1 MCCKKMLRQSKERE
15 LIMPKVRYDNIIFDS
30 ELEVE
35 YYKYLKENNIR
46 FIYQNEYKNNPIK
59 INLGRRKT
67 YTPDFI
73 VFDDENKIIKII
85 ELKGYA
91 KWSANEDNNIM
102 DFMKNKVATDKDFLI
117 EWLAQLDI
125 DTRGWDIEY
134 YRLKHLKTYGWVD
147 FNFKNPNSIS
157 NQRKNKII
165 ELEKEIKELE
175 LYKKNVER
183 YFSYLRKDKLTKQ
196 QKEWKMNFESEN
208 DLL

>member
-1 MCCKKMLRQSKERE
+1 MSK
-15 LIMPKVRYDNIIFDS
+15 VNYDNIVFDS

-35 YYKYLKENNIR
+35 YYKYLKDNNIR
-46 FIYQNEYKNNPIK
+46 FIYQNEYKNKPIK

-102 DFMKNKVATDKDFLI
+102 DFMRNKVATDKDFLI
-117 EWLAQLDI
+117 DWLAKLDI

-134 YRLKHLKTYGWVD
+134 HRLKHLKSFGFVEYD
-147 FNFKNPNSIS
+147 FKNPNTIS

-165 ELEKEIKELE
+165 ELEKEIKELKE
-175 LYKKNVER
+175 YKKNVER
-183 YFSYLRKDKLTKQ
+183 YFSYLRKTKLNKS
-196 QKEWKMNFESEN
+196 QKEWLLKFEKDNGLYFEVLEFEN
-208 DLL
+208 DDFLKW

>member
-1 MCCKKMLRQSKERE
+1 
-15 LIMPKVRYDNIIFDS
+15 MPKVNYDNIIFDS

-134 YRLKHLKTYGWVD
+134 YRLKHLKSYGFVD

-208 DLL
+208 D

>member
-1 MCCKKMLRQSKERE
+1 MCCKKILRQSKERE
-15 LIMPKVRYDNIIFDS
+15 LIMPKVRYDNITFDS

-35 YYKYLKENNIR
+35 YYKYLKDNNIR
-46 FIYQNEYKNNPIK
+46 FIYQNEYRNIPIK

-147 FNFKNPNSIS
+147 FNFKNPNTIS

>member
-1 MCCKKMLRQSKERE
+1 
-15 LIMPKVRYDNIIFDS
+15 MPKVRYDNITFDS

-46 FIYQNEYKNNPIK
+46 FIYQNEYRNIPIK

>member
-1 MCCKKMLRQSKERE
+1 
-15 LIMPKVRYDNIIFDS
+15 MPKVRYDNIIFDS

-46 FIYQNEYKNNPIK
+46 FMYQNEYNNNPIK

-125 DTRGWDIEY
+125 DTRGWDIDY
-134 YRLKHLKTYGWVD
+134 SRLKHLKTYGWVD

-196 QKEWKMNFESEN
+196 QQEWKLKFESEN

>member
-1 MCCKKMLRQSKERE
+1 
-15 LIMPKVRYDNIIFDS
+15 MPKVNYDNIMFDS

-183 YFSYLRKDKLTKQ
+183 YFSYLRKNKLTKQ
-196 QKEWKMNFESEN
+196 QQEWKLKFEREN

>member
-1 MCCKKMLRQSKERE
+1 
-15 LIMPKVRYDNIIFDS
+15 MPKVRYDNITFDS
-30 ELEVE
+30 ELEMM
-35 YYKYLKENNIR
+35 YYDYLVKNNIR
-46 FIYQNEYKNNPIK
+46 FIYQDKYKKTPIK

-102 DFMKNKVATDKDFLI
+102 DFMKNKVATDKYFLI
-117 EWLAQLDI
+117 EWLVQLDI

-147 FNFKNPNSIS
+147 FNFKNPNTIS

>member
-1 MCCKKMLRQSKERE
+1 
-15 LIMPKVRYDNIIFDS
+15 MPKVRYDNISFDS

-46 FIYQNEYKNNPIK
+46 FMYQNEYKNNPIK

-125 DTRGWDIEY
+125 DTRGWDIDY
-134 YRLKHLKTYGWVD
+134 SRLKHLKSYGFVD
-147 FNFKNPNSIS
+147 FNFKNPNTIS

-165 ELEKEIKELE
+165 ELEKDIKELE

-183 YFSYLRKDKLTKQ
+183 YFGYLRKDKLTKQ
-196 QKEWKMNFESEN
+196 QQEWKLKFESEN

>member
-1 MCCKKMLRQSKERE
+1 MCCKKILRQSKERE
-15 LIMPKVRYDNIIFDS
+15 LIMPKVKYDNIIFDS

-46 FIYQNEYKNNPIK
+46 FMYQNEYKNNPIK

-125 DTRGWDIEY
+125 DTRGWDIDY
-134 YRLKHLKTYGWVD
+134 SRLKHLKAYGFVD
-147 FNFKNPNSIS
+147 FNFKNPNTIS

-196 QKEWKMNFESEN
+196 QQEWKLKFEREN

>member
-1 MCCKKMLRQSKERE
+1 MLLKNTILIKERE
-15 LIMPKVRYDNIIFDS
+15 LIMPKVRYDNINFDS

-46 FIYQNEYKNNPIK
+46 FMYQNEYKNNPIK

-67 YTPDFI
+67 YTPDII

-125 DTRGWDIEY
+125 DTRGWDIDY
-134 YRLKHLKTYGWVD
+134 SRLKHLKAYGFVD

-196 QKEWKMNFESEN
+196 QQEWKLKFESEN

>member
-1 MCCKKMLRQSKERE
+1 
-15 LIMPKVRYDNIIFDS
+15 MPKVNYDNISFDS

-46 FIYQNEYKNNPIK
+46 FMYQNEYKNNPIK

-117 EWLAQLDI
+117 EWLVQLDI
-125 DTRGWDIEY
+125 DTRGWDIDY
-134 YRLKHLKTYGWVD
+134 SRLKHLKAYGFVD

-183 YFSYLRKDKLTKQ
+183 YFGYLRKDKLTKQ
-196 QKEWKMNFESEN
+196 QQEWKLKFESEN

>member
-1 MCCKKMLRQSKERE
+1 
-15 LIMPKVRYDNIIFDS
+15 MPKVKYDNILFDS

-46 FIYQNEYKNNPIK
+46 FMYQNEYKNSPIK

-125 DTRGWDIEY
+125 DTRGWDIDY
-134 YRLKHLKTYGWVD
+134 SRLKYLKAYGFVD

-165 ELEKEIKELE
+165 ELQSQLKELE

>member
-1 MCCKKMLRQSKERE
+1 MLLKNTILVKERE
-15 LIMPKVRYDNIIFDS
+15 LIMPKVRYDNIMFDS
-30 ELEVE
+30 ELEVN

-102 DFMKNKVATDKDFLI
+102 DFMRNKVATDKDFLI
-117 EWLAQLDI
+117 EWLAQLNI

-134 YRLKHLKTYGWVD
+134 HRLKHLKPFGFVEYD
-147 FNFKNPNSIS
+147 FKNPNTIS

-196 QKEWKMNFESEN
+196 QNEWKLKFESEN

>member
-1 MCCKKMLRQSKERE
+1 
-15 LIMPKVRYDNIIFDS
+15 MPKVRYDNISFDS

-183 YFSYLRKDKLTKQ
+183 YFGYLRKDKLTKQ
-196 QKEWKMNFESEN
+196 QQEWKMNFESEN

>member
-1 MCCKKMLRQSKERE
+1 
-15 LIMPKVRYDNIIFDS
+15 MPKVRYDNINFDS

-46 FIYQNEYKNNPIK
+46 FMYQNEYKNNPIK

-125 DTRGWDIEY
+125 DTRGWDIDY
-134 YRLKHLKTYGWVD
+134 SRLKHLKAYGFVD

-183 YFSYLRKDKLTKQ
+183 YFGYLRKDKLTKQ
-196 QKEWKMNFESEN
+196 QQEWKLKFESEN

>member
-1 MCCKKMLRQSKERE
+1 
-15 LIMPKVRYDNIIFDS
+15 MPKVRYINITFDS

-35 YYKYLKENNIR
+35 YYKYLRENNIR

-117 EWLAQLDI
+117 EWLVKLDI

-134 YRLKHLKTYGWVD
+134 YRLKRLKTYGWVD

>member
-1 MCCKKMLRQSKERE
+1 
-15 LIMPKVRYDNIIFDS
+15 MPKVRYDNITFDS

-35 YYKYLKENNIR
+35 YYKYLKENSIR
-46 FIYQNEYKNNPIK
+46 FMYQNEYKNNPIK

-117 EWLAQLDI
+117 EWLAHLDI
-125 DTRGWDIEY
+125 DTRGWDIDY
-134 YRLKHLKTYGWVD
+134 SRLKHLKAYGFVD

-183 YFSYLRKDKLTKQ
+183 YFSYLRKNKLTKQ
-196 QKEWKMNFESEN
+196 QQEWKLKFEREN

>member
-1 MCCKKMLRQSKERE
+1 
-15 LIMPKVRYDNIIFDS
+15 MPKVRYDNIIFDS

-46 FIYQNEYKNNPIK
+46 FMYQNEYNNNPIK

-125 DTRGWDIEY
+125 DTRGWDIDY
-134 YRLKHLKTYGWVD
+134 SRLKHLKAYGFVD

-183 YFSYLRKDKLTKQ
+183 YFGYLRKDKLTKQ
-196 QKEWKMNFESEN
+196 QQEWKLKFESEN

>member
-1 MCCKKMLRQSKERE
+1 
-15 LIMPKVRYDNIIFDS
+15 MPKVKYDNIIFDS
-30 ELEVE
+30 ELEMN
-35 YYKYLKENNIR
+35 YFLFLKENNIR
-46 FIYQNEYKNNPIK
+46 FIYQNEYKKKPIN

-102 DFMKNKVATDKDFLI
+102 DFMRNKVATDKDFLI
-117 EWLAQLDI
+117 NWLCEIDI
-125 DTRGWDIEY
+125 DTRGYDIEY
-134 YRLKHLKTYGWVD
+134 HRLKHLKTYGFVEYD
-147 FNFKNPNSIS
+147 FKNPNSIS

-165 ELEKEIKELE
+165 ELQTQLKELE

-183 YFSYLRKDKLTKQ
+183 YFGYLKKNKLTKQ
-196 QKEWKMNFESEN
+196 QKEWKLKFEREN
-208 DLL
+208 NLI

>member
-1 MCCKKMLRQSKERE
+1 
-15 LIMPKVRYDNIIFDS
+15 MPKVRYNNITLDS

-73 VFDDENKIIKII
+73 VFDDDNKIIKII

-117 EWLAQLDI
+117 EWLVQLDI

-134 YRLKHLKTYGWVD
+134 SRLKHLKAYGFVD
-147 FNFKNPNSIS
+147 FNFKNPNTIS

-165 ELEKEIKELE
+165 ELQSQLKELE

-196 QKEWKMNFESEN
+196 QQEWKLNFEREN
-208 DLL
+208 NLI

>member
-1 MCCKKMLRQSKERE
+1 
-15 LIMPKVRYDNIIFDS
+15 MPKVRYDNIILDS

-125 DTRGWDIEY
+125 DTRGWDIDY
-134 YRLKHLKTYGWVD
+134 SRLKHLKAYGFVD

-183 YFSYLRKDKLTKQ
+183 YFGYLRKDKLTKQ
-196 QKEWKMNFESEN
+196 QNEWKLKFESEN
-208 DLL
+208 DLI

>member
-1 MCCKKMLRQSKERE
+1 
-15 LIMPKVRYDNIIFDS
+15 MPKVKYDNIIFDS
-30 ELEVE
+30 ELEMN
-35 YYKYLKENNIR
+35 YFLYLKENNIR
-46 FIYQNEYKNNPIK
+46 FIYQDKYKKTPIN

-102 DFMKNKVATDKDFLI
+102 DFMRNKVATDKDFLI
-117 EWLAQLDI
+117 SWLCEIDI
-125 DTRGWDIEY
+125 DTRGYDIEY
-134 YRLKHLKTYGWVD
+134 HRLKHLKTYGFVEYD
-147 FNFKNPNSIS
+147 FKNPNSIS

-165 ELEKEIKELE
+165 ELQTQLKELE

-183 YFSYLRKDKLTKQ
+183 YFGYLKKNKLTKQ
-196 QKEWKMNFESEN
+196 QKEWKLNFEREN

>member
-1 MCCKKMLRQSKERE
+1 
-15 LIMPKVRYDNIIFDS
+15 MPKVRYDNIIFDS

-46 FIYQNEYKNNPIK
+46 FMYQNEYKNIPIK

-102 DFMKNKVATDKDFLI
+102 DFMKNKVATDKYFLI

-125 DTRGWDIEY
+125 DTRGWDIDY
-134 YRLKHLKTYGWVD
+134 SRLKHLKAYGFVD

-183 YFSYLRKDKLTKQ
+183 YFGYLRKDKLTKQ
-196 QKEWKMNFESEN
+196 QQEWKLKFESEN

>member
-1 MCCKKMLRQSKERE
+1 
-15 LIMPKVRYDNIIFDS
+15 MPKVRYDNIMFDS

-46 FIYQNEYKNNPIK
+46 FMYQNEYKNNPIK

-125 DTRGWDIEY
+125 DTRGWDIDY
-134 YRLKHLKTYGWVD
+134 SRLKHLKAYGFVD

-183 YFSYLRKDKLTKQ
+183 YFGYLRKDKLTKQ
-196 QKEWKMNFESEN
+196 QNEWKLKFESEN

>member
-1 MCCKKMLRQSKERE
+1 
-15 LIMPKVRYDNIIFDS
+15 MPKVRYDNIIFDS

-46 FIYQNEYKNNPIK
+46 SMYQNEYKNIPIK

-125 DTRGWDIEY
+125 DTRGWDIDY
-134 YRLKHLKTYGWVD
+134 SRLKHLKAYGFVD

-196 QKEWKMNFESEN
+196 QQEWKLKFESEN

>member
-1 MCCKKMLRQSKERE
+1 
-15 LIMPKVRYDNIIFDS
+15 MPKVRYDNILFDS

-73 VFDDENKIIKII
+73 VFDDKNKIIKII

-102 DFMKNKVATDKDFLI
+102 DFMKNKVATDKYFLI

-134 YRLKHLKTYGWVD
+134 YRLKRLKTYGWVD

>member
-1 MCCKKMLRQSKERE
+1 MCCKKILRKSKERE
-15 LIMPKVRYDNIIFDS
+15 LIMPKVRYDNINFDS

-46 FIYQNEYKNNPIK
+46 FLYQNEYKNNPIK

>member
-1 MCCKKMLRQSKERE
+1 MLLKNTILIKERE

-46 FIYQNEYKNNPIK
+46 FMYQNEYNNNPIK

-125 DTRGWDIEY
+125 DTRGWDIDY
-134 YRLKHLKTYGWVD
+134 SRLKHLKAYGFVD

-165 ELEKEIKELE
+165 ELDKEIKEFTHL
-175 LYKKNVER
+175 LHTLFHMPSWLPSKSSFN
-183 YFSYLRKDKLTKQ
+183 FTTIKL
-196 QKEWKMNFESEN
+196 
-208 DLL
+208 

>member
-1 MCCKKMLRQSKERE
+1 
-15 LIMPKVRYDNIIFDS
+15 MPKVRYDNINFDS
-30 ELEVE
+30 ELEMNQFL
-35 YYKYLKENNIR
+35 YLKENNIR
-46 FIYQNEYKNNPIK
+46 FIYQDKYKKTPIK

-73 VFDDENKIIKII
+73 VFDDVNKIIKII

-102 DFMKNKVATDKDFLI
+102 DFMKNKVATDKYFLI

-183 YFSYLRKDKLTKQ
+183 YFGYLKKDKLAKQ
-196 QKEWKMNFESEN
+196 QQEWKLNFEREN
-208 DLL
+208 DVL